1 MQLRFFRIPA
11 HDTGGFAEE
20 LNGFLRSHRI
30 VNVEREFCNNSDG
43 AYWAVCVEYLASV
56 SGGAGPSGGGK
67 DKIDYREKLSPEDFA
82 VFSALRE
89 VRKELAERDGVPV
102 YAVFTN
108 EQIAAMVTTKA
119 DSLAALQKIDGVGA
133 SRLEKYGERIVAA
146 LHGERTRPACSVPHP
161 AEPGV
166 WPCFLGCRL
175 GWVVAEA
182 SQAALKIV
190 AARSGGGFW
199 PLATGGDLVAKWK
212 KVPGRSASAH
222 SSYRSRRNRSPVAGN
237 CPAARRLPRHL
248 GGSRVRMSPPAAS
261 RPRAA
266 THNRA

>member
-11 HDTGGFAEE
+11 HDTGSFAEE

-30 VNVEREFCNNSDG
+30 VNVGREFCNNSDG

-56 SGGAGPSGGGK
+56 PGGAGPSGSGGGK
-67 DKIDYREKLSPEDFA
+67 EKIDYREKLSPEDFT
-82 VFSALRE
+82 VFCALRD

-146 LHGERTRPACSVPHP
+146 LLQGERTRPA
-161 AEPGV
+161 E
-166 WPCFLGCRL
+166 R
-175 GWVVAEA
+175 
-182 SQAALKIV
+182 
-190 AARSGGGFW
+190 
-199 PLATGGDLVAKWK
+199 
-212 KVPGRSASAH
+212 ASATAKPTTT
-222 SSYRSRRNRSPVAGN
+222 RS
-237 CPAARRLPRHL
+237 
-248 GGSRVRMSPPAAS
+248 
-261 RPRAA
+261 
-266 THNRA
+266 

>member
-1 MQLRFFRIPA
+1 MQLRFFKIPA
-11 HDTGGFAEE
+11 HGTGGFAEE
-20 LNGFLRSHRI
+20 LNAFLRGHR
-30 VNVEREFCNNSDG
+30 VLNVEREFCTDSGG

-56 SGGAGPSGGGK
+56 PGGAGPSANGSGK

-146 LHGERTRPACSVPHP
+146 LHGERTRPACPVPHP
-161 AEPGV
+161 AERSSETGK
-166 WPCFLGCRL
+166 
-175 GWVVAEA
+175 EA
-182 SQAALKIV
+182 
-190 AARSGGGFW
+190 
-199 PLATGGDLVAKWK
+199 
-212 KVPGRSASAH
+212 VPT
-222 SSYRSRRNRSPVAGN
+222 P
-237 CPAARRLPRHL
+237 
-248 GGSRVRMSPPAAS
+248 
-261 RPRAA
+261 
-266 THNRA
+266 